1 MDDLRFTSEEADA
14 LLNDRLE
21 LGLAREDVEDLV
33 ERTEGWPAGLY
44 LASLSLGGVDDKHAF
59 VRSFGATS
67 RPVVDFLVEEVLE
80 AHDPAQQALMLRA
93 SVLDRLCG
101 PLCDAVDGQGGAA
114 ERLDALSRSNLFL
127 VALDDRGEWYRF
139 HHLFAQ
145 LLQVE
150 LEHRE
155 PGRAPELH
163 RRAYEWHRDHGTA
176 AEAIHHALEAGAF
189 AEAAELIAA
198 VWIHYAN
205 ECRYATVL
213 AWLRRFP
220 DATLRANV
228 RLLLIEAWV
237 LSMSARREDAAQIIA
252 EIEHLGGL
260 DDGPLPDGFSSAEAS
275 LTMLQATFPWGDIG
289 NELQHALRAAEL
301 EPTDSP
307 WRPIACWAVGFGL
320 YFRGE
325 LDEADPW
332 FEECIAL
339 APASEQ
345 WLAAGSSLAYRSL
358 IAGDRGRLEEQQR
371 FAEEATEMARERH
384 LEEVDG
390 EIPLALAMSF
400 AARGQAPRGAATPR
414 ASARSVALLGAA
426 DRPREGAAA
435 PSVGTSRRGRARA
448 GGNRDRRGPIDPR
461 YLPRSRCS
469 AVGAARGARAIGE
482 RGGEDRRWA
491 N

>member
-1 MDDLRFTSEEADA
+1 MIGCAVRCATRWTSRGA
-14 LLNDRLE
+14 LLN
-21 LGLAREDVEDLV
+21 GS
-33 ERTEGWPAGLY
+33 T
-44 LASLSLGGVDDKHAF
+44 
-59 VRSFGATS
+59 RS
-67 RPVVDFLVEEVLE
+67 
-80 AHDPAQQALMLRA
+80 
-93 SVLDRLCG
+93 
-101 PLCDAVDGQGGAA
+101 
-114 ERLDALSRSNLFL
+114 SRSNLFL

-145 LLQVE
+145 LLRVE

-155 PGRAPELH
+155 PGLAPELH

-228 RLLLIEAWV
+228 RLLLVEAWV
-237 LSMSARREDAAQIIA
+237 LSMSARREDAAQTIA

-275 LTMLQATFPWGDIG
+275 LTMLRATFPWGDIG
-289 NELQHALRAAEL
+289 KELQHALRAAEL
-301 EPTDSP
+301 EPKGSP
-307 WRPIACWAVGFGL
+307 WRPVACWAVGFGL

-345 WLAAGSSLAYRSL
+345 WLVAGSSLAYRSL
-358 IAGDRGRLEEQQR
+358 IAGDRGRLDEQQR
-371 FAEEATEMARERH
+371 FAEEATEMARECH

-400 AARGQAPRGAATPR
+400 AARGRLREALPLLERALAVLRSWGQPIDLAKVLLRQASVLRAVGEREQAAT
-414 ASARSVALLGAA
+414 AISEARSVLGC
-426 DRPREGAAA
+426 
-435 PSVGTSRRGRARA
+435 
-448 GGNRDRRGPIDPR
+448 
-461 YLPRSRCS
+461 LPRSRCS
-469 AVGAARGARAIGE
+469 AVGAARGARAVGE

>member
-1 MDDLRFTSEEADA
+1 
-14 LLNDRLE
+14 
-21 LGLAREDVEDLV
+21 
-33 ERTEGWPAGLY
+33 
-44 LASLSLGGVDDKHAF
+44 
-59 VRSFGATS
+59 
-67 RPVVDFLVEEVLE
+67 
-80 AHDPAQQALMLRA
+80 MLRA

-101 PLCDAVDGQGGAA
+101 PLCDAVDEQGGAA

-176 AEAIHHALEAGAF
+176 DEAIHHALEAGAF

-205 ECRYATVL
+205 ECRYTTVL

-237 LSMSARREDAAQIIA
+237 LSMSARREEAAQIIA

-275 LTMLQATFPWGDIG
+275 LTMLHATFPWGDIG
-289 NELQHALRAAEL
+289 KR
-301 EPTDSP
+301 
-307 WRPIACWAVGFGL
+307 
-320 YFRGE
+320 
-325 LDEADPW
+325 
-332 FEECIAL
+332 
-339 APASEQ
+339 APARAPGGRARANGFT
-345 WLAAGSSLAYRSL
+345 LASRRLLGRRLWPLLSRRARRGRSL
-358 IAGDRGRLEEQQR
+358 VRGVHRPRAGERAMAGRR
-371 FAEEATEMARERH
+371 VVAR
-384 LEEVDG
+384 
-390 EIPLALAMSF
+390 IPLAHRRRPRPLGR
-400 AARGQAPRGAATPR
+400 AAAVRRGGHRDGTRVPPRRGGRRDTARAGNVVGGAGEAPRGAATPR
-414 ASARSVALLGAA
+414 ASARSAALLGAA
-426 DRPREGAAA
+426 DRPREGAAP

-448 GGNRDRRGPIDPR
+448 GGHRDRRGPIDPGC
-461 YLPRSRCS
+461 LPRSRCS
-469 AVGAARGARAIGE
+469 AVGAARGARAVGE
-482 RGGEDRRWA
+482 GGGEDRRWA